1 MTHKR
6 KKIEMFTNAML
17 HLILATVLSLLF
29 VQSLSDVVKTEES
42 EKPDNSNKTSP
53 PGNLFAKPAILKKIS
68 APKF

>member
-17 HLILATVLSLLF
+17 HMMLATVLSLLI

-42 EKPDNSNKTSP
+42 ENSNSNKTSP
-53 PGNLFAKPAILKKIS
+53 PGNLFV
-68 APKF
+68 